1 MSAEPLLSVYLLTG
15 SDRPKHLRALRRLRA
30 RFGPEAVEQL
40 SAESTTGADAVAAC
54 NALGL
59 FGGHDGG
66 RLVIVEGVERWRKAD
81 LEAVETY
88 LRNPVEGAVLAL
100 YAEGPLRGTT
110 LADLVGKHGQVLDY
124 NVPKPNNLH
133 RWVAGEFKRLDI
145 KADADASR
153 ALVEIV
159 GDDTMALS
167 NEILKLG
174 AWAGGEPIGRA
185 DVERLAAPARES
197 AAWALTDAWG
207 ARDLPTL
214 LEACELAFENNDE
227 PFLLAVR
234 LASHVGRVRTAQ
246 AMAEEGLGA
255 RDVAAR
261 LKIKDFPARK
271 ALQHADRYSRAELD
285 AALVR
290 LADLDAAIKG
300 ASRLS
305 SELELLRALIDVT
318 RPAEQPVAV
327 GLALRD
333 EPRGLGLLPRR
344 GVPVDRASSSRPVDP
359 ALKRRVLGRDRV
371 LVAGLDRSL
380 EPTRDRLHGRPVAQV
395 LAAIVG
401 GRAHALLLLLDVRHP

>member
-1 MSAEPLLSVYLLTG
+1 MSSEPLLPVYLLTG

-40 SAESTTGADAVAAC
+40 SAESASGADAVAAC

-59 FGGHDGG
+59 FGGHEGG
-66 RLVIVEGVERWRKAD
+66 RLIIVDGVERWRKAD
-81 LEAVETY
+81 LEAVEAY
-88 LRNPVEGAVLAL
+88 LQNPVEGAVLAL
-100 YAEGPLRGTT
+100 YAGGPLRSST
-110 LADLVGKHGQVLDY
+110 LADLAAKRGQVLDY
-124 NVPKPNNLH
+124 SVPKPNNLH
-133 RWVAGEFKRLDI
+133 RWVAGEFKRLDMN
-145 KADADASR
+145 ADADAAR

-174 AWAGGEPIGRA
+174 AWAGGEPVGRA
-185 DVERLAAPARES
+185 EVEQLAAPARES

-207 ARDLPTL
+207 SRDLPTL
-214 LEACELAFENNDE
+214 LEACELAFERNKE
-227 PFLLAVR
+227 PFLLAVS
-234 LASHVGRVRTAQ
+234 LASHVSRVRTAQ

-271 ALQHADRYSRAELD
+271 AMQHAERYSRAELD

-305 SELELLRALIDVT
+305 SELELLRALIEIT
-318 RPAEQPVAV
+318 RPLEQPVLS
-327 GLALRD
+327 G
-333 EPRGLGLLPRR
+333 
-344 GVPVDRASSSRPVDP
+344 
-359 ALKRRVLGRDRV
+359 
-371 LVAGLDRSL
+371 
-380 EPTRDRLHGRPVAQV
+380 
-395 LAAIVG
+395 
-401 GRAHALLLLLDVRHP
+401 

>member
-1 MSAEPLLSVYLLTG
+1 MSAEPLLPVYLLTG

-59 FGGHDGG
+59 FGGHEGG

-88 LRNPVEGAVLAL
+88 LGNPVEGAVLAL
-100 YAEGPLRGTT
+100 YAEGPLRGAT
-110 LADLVGKHGQVLDY
+110 LTGLVGKHGQVLDY

-174 AWAGGEPIGRA
+174 SWASGEAIGRA
-185 DVERLAAPARES
+185 RRRAARGACAR
-197 AAWALTDAWG
+197 
-207 ARDLPTL
+207 
-214 LEACELAFENNDE
+214 
-227 PFLLAVR
+227 VR
-234 LASHVGRVRTAQ
+234 RVGSDRRVGRARSADSPRRVRARLREQRRAVSARRQTRVARRPR
-246 AMAEEGLGA
+246 AHGPGHGREGLGA

-261 LKIKDFPARK
+261 LKIKEFPARK
-271 ALQHADRYSRAELD
+271 ALQHAERYSRAELD

-327 GLALRD
+327 G
-333 EPRGLGLLPRR
+333 
-344 GVPVDRASSSRPVDP
+344 
-359 ALKRRVLGRDRV
+359 
-371 LVAGLDRSL
+371 
-380 EPTRDRLHGRPVAQV
+380 
-395 LAAIVG
+395 
-401 GRAHALLLLLDVRHP
+401 

>member
-1 MSAEPLLSVYLLTG
+1 MSTEPLLSVYLLTG
-15 SDRPKHLRALRRLRA
+15 SDRPKQLRALRRLRA
-30 RFGPEAVEQL
+30 RFGPEAIEQL
-40 SAESTTGADAVAAC
+40 SADATSGPDAVAAC

-59 FGGHDGG
+59 FGGHEGG
-66 RLVIVEGVERWRKAD
+66 RLVIVEGVERWKKAD
-81 LEAVETY
+81 IEAVGDY

-100 YAEGPLRGTT
+100 YAEGALRSTT
-110 LADLVGKHGQVLDY
+110 LVNLVEKSGKVLDY

-133 RWVAGEFKRLDI
+133 RWVAGELKRLDI
-145 KADADASR
+145 DADAEAAR
-153 ALVEIV
+153 TLVEIV

-167 NEILKLG
+167 NEVLKLG
-174 AWAGGEPIGRA
+174 SWAGGERITA
-185 DVERLAAPARES
+185 AHVEQLAAPARES

-214 LEACELAFENNDE
+214 LEACELALERNKE
-227 PFLLAVR
+227 PFLLAVS
-234 LASHVGRVRTAQ
+234 LASHVGRVRAAQ

-261 LKIKDFPARK
+261 LKIKEFPARK

-318 RPAEQPVAV
+318 APAEQPVAAV
-327 GLALRD
+327 
-333 EPRGLGLLPRR
+333 
-344 GVPVDRASSSRPVDP
+344 
-359 ALKRRVLGRDRV
+359 
-371 LVAGLDRSL
+371 
-380 EPTRDRLHGRPVAQV
+380 
-395 LAAIVG
+395 
-401 GRAHALLLLLDVRHP
+401 